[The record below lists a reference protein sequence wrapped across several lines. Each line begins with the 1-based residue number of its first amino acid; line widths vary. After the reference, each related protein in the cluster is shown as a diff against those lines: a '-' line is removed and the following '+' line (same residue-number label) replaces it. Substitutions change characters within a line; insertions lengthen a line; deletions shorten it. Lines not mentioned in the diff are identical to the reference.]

1 MEKKLQELFAYQK
14 FECNPKLDQL
24 IRETEERYPVA
35 LSDDELEGVSAAGI
49 FYQLKQDKEDT

>member
-14 FECNPKLDQL
+14 FECNPELDRL

-35 LSDDELEGVSAAGI
+35 LSDDELEQVSAAGV
-49 FYQLKQDKEDT
+49 FQPVKNDSRDT